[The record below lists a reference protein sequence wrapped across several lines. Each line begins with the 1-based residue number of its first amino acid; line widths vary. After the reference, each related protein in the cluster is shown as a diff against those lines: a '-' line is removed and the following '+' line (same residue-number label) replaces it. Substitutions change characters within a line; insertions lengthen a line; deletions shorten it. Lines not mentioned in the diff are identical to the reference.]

1 MQGRSYSHRLGI
13 RQRERTIHE
22 KTHNSELENRL
33 FLRCDAI
40 INAHLNPIVSV
51 MQYSFNLTL
60 NHEDQTRQLAQV
72 LATQVRTGVIYLI
85 GDLGAG
91 KTTLTRYMLQGLGH
105 QGSVKSPTYTLV
117 EPYQIGAQAVFHFD
131 LYRLNDPYEL
141 ELMGI
146 RDYLETPN
154 ALFLF
159 EWPSKG
165 GDEIPAADVV
175 LDLQKSEDELT
186 RMVSIYT
193 NSAELYQALEAQY
206 SHDA

>member
-1 MQGRSYSHRLGI
+1 
-13 RQRERTIHE
+13 
-22 KTHNSELENRL
+22 
-33 FLRCDAI
+33 
-40 INAHLNPIVSV
+40 

-60 NHEDQTRQLAQV
+60 NNEQDTQNLAQI
-72 LATQVRTGVIYLI
+72 LAQHFTTGVVYLI

-91 KTTLTRYMLQGLGH
+91 KTTLTRHYLQHLGH

-117 EPYQIGAQAVFHFD
+117 EPYKINQKDVFHFD

-146 RDYLETPN
+146 RDYLDVDE

-165 GDEIPAADVV
+165 GDEIPKANLVINIQRSDEDDLRHVTIDIDSLELFEALTTYYAD
-175 LDLQKSEDELT
+175 
-186 RMVSIYT
+186 
-193 NSAELYQALEAQY
+193 
-206 SHDA
+206 

>member
-1 MQGRSYSHRLGI
+1 
-13 RQRERTIHE
+13 
-22 KTHNSELENRL
+22 
-33 FLRCDAI
+33 
-40 INAHLNPIVSV
+40 

-60 NHEDQTRQLAQV
+60 NNEQDTQNLAQI
-72 LATQVRTGVIYLI
+72 LAQHFTTGVVYLI

-91 KTTLTRYMLQGLGH
+91 KTTLTRHYLQHLGH

-117 EPYQIGAQAVFHFD
+117 EPYQVQGHDIFHFD

-165 GDEIPAADVV
+165 GDEIPAAD
-175 LDLQKSEDELT
+175 LIIDIQKSEDELT
-186 RMVSIYT
+186 RHATLSFQSV
-193 NSAELYQALEAQY
+193 ALLQALESQLNNA
-206 SHDA
+206 

>member
-1 MQGRSYSHRLGI
+1 
-13 RQRERTIHE
+13 
-22 KTHNSELENRL
+22 
-33 FLRCDAI
+33 
-40 INAHLNPIVSV
+40 

-60 NHEDQTRQLAQV
+60 NNEQDTQNLAQI
-72 LATQVRTGVIYLI
+72 LAQHFTTGVVYLI

-91 KTTLTRYMLQGLGH
+91 KTTLTRHYLQYLGH

-117 EPYQIGAQAVFHFD
+117 EPYQVQERDIFHFD

-165 GDEIPAADVV
+165 GNEIPQADIII
-175 LDLQKSEDELT
+175 DIQKSEDELT
-186 RMVSIYT
+186 R
-193 NSAELYQALEAQY
+193 SATLSFHSVELLQALESQLNNA
-206 SHDA
+206 

>member
-1 MQGRSYSHRLGI
+1 
-13 RQRERTIHE
+13 
-22 KTHNSELENRL
+22 
-33 FLRCDAI
+33 
-40 INAHLNPIVSV
+40 

-60 NHEDQTRQLAQV
+60 NNEQDTQNLAQI
-72 LATQVRTGVIYLI
+72 LAQHFTTGVVYLI

-91 KTTLTRYMLQGLGH
+91 KTTLTRHYLQHLGH

-117 EPYQIGAQAVFHFD
+117 EPYQIQGRDIFHFD

-165 GDEIPAADVV
+165 GNEIPQADIII
-175 LDLQKSEDELT
+175 DIQKSEDELT
-186 RMVSIYT
+186 R
-193 NSAELYQALEAQY
+193 SATLSFHSVALLQALESQLNNE
-206 SHDA
+206 

>member
-1 MQGRSYSHRLGI
+1 MAWAFCESS
-13 RQRERTIHE
+13 
-22 KTHNSELENRL
+22 
-33 FLRCDAI
+33 AI
-40 INAHLNPIVSV
+40 IIVLLSLV
-51 MQYSFNLTL
+51 VSIMQYSFNLTL
-60 NHEDQTRQLAQV
+60 NNEQDTQNLAQI
-72 LATQVRTGVIYLI
+72 LAQHFTTGVVYLI

-91 KTTLTRYMLQGLGH
+91 KTTLTRHYLQHLGH

-117 EPYQIGAQAVFHFD
+117 EPYQVQGRDIFHFD

-165 GDEIPAADVV
+165 GDEIPQAD
-175 LDLQKSEDELT
+175 LIIDIQKSEDELT
-186 RMVSIYT
+186 R
-193 NSAELYQALEAQY
+193 SATLSFHSVELLQALESQLNNA
-206 SHDA
+206 

>member
-1 MQGRSYSHRLGI
+1 
-13 RQRERTIHE
+13 
-22 KTHNSELENRL
+22 
-33 FLRCDAI
+33 
-40 INAHLNPIVSV
+40 

-60 NHEDQTRQLAQV
+60 NNEQDTQNLAQI
-72 LATQVRTGVIYLI
+72 LAQHFTTGVVYLI

-91 KTTLTRYMLQGLGH
+91 KTTLTRHYLQHLGH

-117 EPYQIGAQAVFHFD
+117 EPYQVKGRDIFHFD

-165 GDEIPAADVV
+165 GDEIPEAD
-175 LDLQKSEDELT
+175 LIIDIQKSEDELT
-186 RMVSIYT
+186 R
-193 NSAELYQALEAQY
+193 SATLSFHSVELLQALESQLNNA
-206 SHDA
+206 